1 MQNIYKTNRLELIRL
16 GLNDAEFIFEL
27 LNSEGWLKFIGD
39 RNIKSIEDAQ
49 NYIQKIMDNPKINYW
64 VVKFEDEKIG
74 MISFI
79 KRDYLDHHDLGFAF
93 LPDHSN
99 KGFAYEAAE
108 KVLKELLQDQEHKI
122 ILGTTKTD
130 NRKSVKLLEKLGF
143 HYIREIENEGTMLS
157 LYSIESE

>member
-1 MQNIYKTNRLELIRL
+1 MRLS
-16 GLNDAEFIFEL
+16 LNDAEFIFEL

-39 RNIKSIEDAQ
+39 RNIKSTEDAQ

-64 VVKFEDEKIG
+64 VVKSGDEKIG

-108 KVLKELLQDQEHKI
+108 KVLKELLQDQEYKI

-130 NRKSVKLLEKLGF
+130 NRSSIKLLEKLGF
-143 HYIREIENEGTMLS
+143 KYTREIENEGTMLS